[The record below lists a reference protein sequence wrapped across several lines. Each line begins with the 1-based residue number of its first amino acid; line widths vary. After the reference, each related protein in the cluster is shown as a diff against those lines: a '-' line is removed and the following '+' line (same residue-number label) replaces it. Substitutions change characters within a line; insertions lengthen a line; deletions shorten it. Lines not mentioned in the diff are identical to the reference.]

1 MNVKPQ
7 IIYKKLEQN
16 FEKRG
21 YINLEQK
28 EVNSKDDIVEISN
41 IFNSKRY
48 ESFRVVYLK
57 DNKIQGYETI
67 TSHLPTKVHMSDSLK
82 GQNNMQRF
90 YYKVNNRMQRL
101 NANNYYLIH
110 NHPSG
115 VSYVS
120 NDDIYLTAQFMR
132 NVKGF
137 KGHIVLGDDEYSWLY
152 KDKKIP
158 NRLNVEEQIPINQK
172 DVNKVSEKI
181 DKFYENLSQL
191 NPNLTPSKLNFFENY
206 DLSSTTALVNLLK
219 CIETRKDFTP
229 VFLTNSRN
237 KINLII
243 DVPNKMFNMTQ
254 SQLRGYFKNLAV
266 LNGAS
271 RVLVATSDKD
281 TFKSCMKHCRYGTFS
296 ELLYYKNLDN
306 KRIEYVEA
314 PRELLK
320 VDDVFQKPKIKMN
333 FGSVVLENNKPYIK
347 DKNTIPIEEEKDYIE
362 IPAYDT
368 KSTEQIEYEE
378 RLNNDEDDF
387 TEPKEGQVRILL
399 KRVGKDPVIKVINN
413 TLEEKQK
420 LVDGL
425 IEVIEYDD
433 KNLIIANEESKVLN
447 MKPNL
452 AFDLDYI
459 AGDCFFIGDDFENE
473 GFKSLDLRSCNEII
487 RDIKNKAF
495 IYKDTEFPSKDVFEK
510 ER

>member
-1 MNVKPQ
+1 
-7 IIYKKLEQN
+7 
-16 FEKRG
+16 
-21 YINLEQK
+21 
-28 EVNSKDDIVEISN
+28 
-41 IFNSKRY
+41 
-48 ESFRVVYLK
+48 
-57 DNKIQGYETI
+57 
-67 TSHLPTKVHMSDSLK
+67 
-82 GQNNMQRF
+82 
-90 YYKVNNRMQRL
+90 
-101 NANNYYLIH
+101 
-110 NHPSG
+110 
-115 VSYVS
+115 
-120 NDDIYLTAQFMR
+120 
-132 NVKGF
+132 
-137 KGHIVLGDDEYSWLY
+137 
-152 KDKKIP
+152 
-158 NRLNVEEQIPINQK
+158 
-172 DVNKVSEKI
+172 
-181 DKFYENLSQL
+181 
-191 NPNLTPSKLNFFENY
+191 
-206 DLSSTTALVNLLK
+206 
-219 CIETRKDFTP
+219 
-229 VFLTNSRN
+229 
-237 KINLII
+237 
-243 DVPNKMFNMTQ
+243 
-254 SQLRGYFKNLAV
+254 
-266 LNGAS
+266 
-271 RVLVATSDKD
+271 
-281 TFKSCMKHCRYGTFS
+281 MKHCRYGTFS

-362 IPAYDT
+362 IPVYDS

-459 AGDCFFIGDDFENE
+459 AGDSFFIGDDFENE
-473 GFKSLDLRSCNEII
+473 GFKSLGLRSCNEII

-495 IYKDTEFPSKDVFEK
+495 IYKDTEFPSKDFFEK